1 MSRTS
6 LHRPRRNRAVCH
18 RPAAGTRLLPN
29 PFPPGDGRSID
40 STRHTHLLGHSR
52 GYAPFLGRPAPA
64 IREGLY
70 PGTAGFPEAVAP
82 RVYSPVAS
90 LGTPSSHGDGKE
102 VTPDPL
108 RTVERFPHT
117 DRPEV
122 PFRPVPSRVWRRL
135 APQPTRP
142 RHGPSIAFPS
152 PGEPVP
158 QRRIIPAPE
167 PVEDVQDAPRRA
179 PRRESIS
186 KGGATHPQL
195 AESPPRRIEGS
206 SGGRPAPIPHS
217 TLIHRD
223 LPHSLSFRGAAQNVR
238 LCWEESRTSPLA
250 LLPHLPP
257 TKGIACQPTTPI
269 TPNRAAKENAPFSK
283 QSKFVPETEIQSKT
297 SLLTGRKPHLPPPR

>member
-18 RPAAGTRLLPN
+18 RPATGTRLLPN

-102 VTPDPL
+102 LTPDPL
-108 RTVERFPHT
+108 RTVECFPHT

-152 PGEPVP
+152 PGEPVR
-158 QRRIIPAPE
+158 QRRIIPR
-167 PVEDVQDAPRRA
+167 RRA
-179 PRRESIS
+179 ECPPLVEGIS
-186 KGGATHPQL
+186 DLPTRIIAPPPTHERTRLPAHTSHHPQ
-195 AESPPRRIEGS
+195 PS
-206 SGGRPAPIPHS
+206 SQRKRPFFKTIK
-217 TLIHRD
+217 
-223 LPHSLSFRGAAQNVR
+223 VR
-238 LCWEESRTSPLA
+238 A
-250 LLPHLPP
+250 
-257 TKGIACQPTTPI
+257 
-269 TPNRAAKENAPFSK
+269 
-283 QSKFVPETEIQSKT
+283 
-297 SLLTGRKPHLPPPR
+297 

>member
-70 PGTAGFPEAVAP
+70 PGTVGFPEAVAP

-108 RTVERFPHT
+108 RMVERFPHT

-152 PGEPVP
+152 PGEPVR

-186 KGGATHPQL
+186 KGGAAHPEL

-223 LPHSLSFRGAAQNVR
+223 LPHSLSFRGSAQNVGHP
-238 LCWEESRTSPLA
+238 PLEDPS
-250 LLPHLPP
+250 LVEGISDLPTRIIAPPP
-257 TKGIACQPTTPI
+257 THERTRLPAHTSHHPQPSSQ
-269 TPNRAAKENAPFSK
+269 RKRPFFK
-283 QSKFVPETEIQSKT
+283 NNQSSCLKPKFNQRP
-297 SLLTGRKPHLPPPR
+297 LF

>member
-102 VTPDPL
+102 LTPDPL

-142 RHGPSIAFPS
+142 RHGPSITFPS
-152 PGEPVP
+152 PGEPVR
-158 QRRIIPAPE
+158 QRRIIPRRRC
-167 PVEDVQDAPRRA
+167 PRRMSA
-179 PRRESIS
+179 F
-186 KGGATHPQL
+186 
-195 AESPPRRIEGS
+195 
-206 SGGRPAPIPHS
+206 GGRK
-217 TLIHRD
+217 
-223 LPHSLSFRGAAQNVR
+223 
-238 LCWEESRTSPLA
+238 SRTCPLA

-257 TKGIACQPTTPI
+257 TKGPACQPTPPI

>member
-70 PGTAGFPEAVAP
+70 PGTVGFPEALAP

-142 RHGPSIAFPS
+142 RHGPSIAS
-152 PGEPVP
+152 PP
-158 QRRIIPAPE
+158 Q
-167 PVEDVQDAPRRA
+167 
-179 PRRESIS
+179 ESLS
-186 KGGATHPQL
+186 TKGG
-195 AESPPRRIEGS
+195 
-206 SGGRPAPIPHS
+206 
-217 TLIHRD
+217 
-223 LPHSLSFRGAAQNVR
+223 SFRGSAQNVR
-238 LCWEESRTSPLA
+238 LWWEESRTCSLA

-269 TPNRAAKENAPFSK
+269 APNRAAKENAPFSK